1 MSNFDPL
8 DIYDHEAAEEAKRD
22 KERVVAKSEEE
33 DFKWLMSSKRGRR
46 IIWRLL
52 SQAGVFQP
60 VFHPTAMVMS
70 FREGKRNYGLQTL
83 TAVNTYCPDL
93 YSAMVKENTN
103 GITVG
108 NRQPTQ

>member
-52 SQAGVFQP
+52 SQAGV
-60 VFHPTAMVMS
+60 
-70 FREGKRNYGLQTL
+70 
-83 TAVNTYCPDL
+83 
-93 YSAMVKENTN
+93 
-103 GITVG
+103 
-108 NRQPTQ
+108 